1 MKKNLISVII
11 LALVLANLVL
21 SAIIMITILPETKKA
36 NELITT
42 VCQAIDLELKSGS
55 INTNNVQVSID
66 KIATYDTDSMTIN
79 LKKGEDGKDHYAVLV
94 VSISMNTDND
104 DYKTYGETISTKSS
118 LIKSEITS
126 VVSGFTVDEFNDNTQ
141 AVQNAILTDLQT
153 LFNSD
158 FIISVGFPTLTLQ

>member
-1 MKKNLISVII
+1 MKKNLMSVII

-21 SAIIMITILPETKKA
+21 TAILMITILPETKKA

-55 INTNNVQVSID
+55 INTTNVQVPID

-79 LKKGEDGKDHYAVLV
+79 LKKGEDGKDHYAVMV
-94 VSISMNTDND
+94 VSISMNTTNP
-104 DYKTYGETISTKSS
+104 DYETYGGTINDKAS
-118 LIKSEITS
+118 LIKSDITA
-126 VVSGFTVDEFNDNTQ
+126 VVSGFTIEEFNESQQ
-141 AVQNAILTDLQT
+141 AVQDAILKDLQN
-153 LFNSD
+153 LYNSD